1 MRRNVDTM
9 ENVTPKNSTKLPA
22 QSNKLSF
29 SFYLTTWFPTS
40 CGPPE
45 TSPQSTPG
53 RAADGVRS
61 GPPLIPGE
69 GSRCY
74 ARCWS
79 HGPTAGAANI
89 RLKCRTGQPLRCAA
103 TSPEAR
109 LSAEFTEQRR
119 TATTR
124 SEETHTPTKSSGK
137 FHVSSKKKEKKNGKR
152 GRERRDKK
160 KKKKARL
167 LPERLFSSVYLP
179 LGSWQGSPNVSRS
192 VVLEKLTGFN
202 FWEQHLSSHLKPMI
216 AIKIK

>member
-79 HGPTAGAANI
+79 HGPTAAAANI

-160 KKKKARL
+160 EKKKRD
-167 LPERLFSSVYLP
+167 SSQKDFFRA
-179 LGSWQGSPNVSRS
+179 STSPWAPDKVPQTSAGA
-192 VVLEKLTGFN
+192 LC
-202 FWEQHLSSHLKPMI
+202 
-216 AIKIK
+216 

>member
-79 HGPTAGAANI
+79 HGPTAAAANI

-137 FHVSSKKKEKKNGKR
+137 FHVSSKKKEKKKWKK
-152 GRERRDKK
+152 RER
-160 KKKKARL
+160 
-167 LPERLFSSVYLP
+167 EE
-179 LGSWQGSPNVSRS
+179 G
-192 VVLEKLTGFN
+192 
-202 FWEQHLSSHLKPMI
+202 
-216 AIKIK
+216 